1 MHSLS
6 LRRGVQLAQK
16 NRLIPCCSY
25 KAHHHETSCSSKPIQ
40 IQSKKSRNAFT
51 RGNHEMTHIESRNPL
66 LFNSYLFLSPAFE
79 SVALLRVEIQCAQHA
94 RYPHPAPSRGIFK
107 FLLQLCPT
115 ISSYRPLS
123 RKLRAHTYL
132 PGLKSLIKVIMKLN
146 NK

>member
-6 LRRGVQLAQK
+6 LRRRVQLIQK

-66 LFNSYLFLSPAFE
+66 PFNSCLFLSPAFE
-79 SVALLRVEIQCAQHA
+79 SVALLRVEIQCAQHVH
-94 RYPHPAPSRGIFK
+94 YPAPSQGIFK
-107 FLLQLCPT
+107 FLLQHCPS
-115 ISSYRPLS
+115 ISSYYPLS
-123 RKLRAHTYL
+123 RKLNRAHTYL
-132 PGLKSLIKVIMKLN
+132 SGLKSLIKLIMKLDY
-146 NK
+146 K